1 MKVMQKKLLKNKHF
15 WYQAMYSATVLFV
28 WRPCDLHCLEG
39 KKCCPSFSR
48 LHLSQRF
55 SRFGFLGSVASFLL
69 LTQIFSCKQY
79 LKKKNLWTNRVEL
92 QYKPVSNFCPLD
104 LIQHCNQWNLLWGFR
119 VRNDKMMCGVDD
131 GADGWGFLPCSSS
144 TLKSMRGWVGLFCP
158 VNSCTNS
165 QWEKAHYSQR
175 KTHLVDAGLTSKGLR
190 IQRDSSPPKSDS
202 HIFSPGPSTH
212 FLLLTQV
219 SDFLQP
225 LPPALDGTPMSP
237 PERHNLSSLSLVC
250 FRLCFLWD
258 VREVSAS

>member
-190 IQRDSSPPKSDS
+190 IQRHSSPPKSDS
-202 HIFSPGPSTH
+202 HIFFPWTIHPFSAAYTG
-212 FLLLTQV
+212 
-219 SDFLQP
+219 
-225 LPPALDGTPMSP
+225 
-237 PERHNLSSLSLVC
+237 
-250 FRLCFLWD
+250 FRLSPATSSSSWWD
-258 VREVSAS
+258 THEPTWET

>member
-69 LTQIFSCKQY
+69 LTQIISCKQY

-104 LIQHCNQWNLLWGFR
+104 LIQHCNQYNLLWGFSQKWQ
-119 VRNDKMMCGVDD
+119 NDV
-131 GADGWGFLPCSSS
+131 WGRRRCWWMGF
-144 TLKSMRGWVGLFCP
+144 
-158 VNSCTNS
+158 
-165 QWEKAHYSQR
+165 
-175 KTHLVDAGLTSKGLR
+175 
-190 IQRDSSPPKSDS
+190 PP
-202 HIFSPGPSTH
+202 
-212 FLLLTQV
+212 L
-219 SDFLQP
+219 FLQHIKVH
-225 LPPALDGTPMSP
+225 A
-237 PERHNLSSLSLVC
+237 RLSW
-250 FRLCFLWD
+250 FIFLCK
-258 VREVSAS
+258 